1 MQRNYNFLYFR
12 YLAILLFQI
21 FTISPNHH
29 ITISFTKPPYHHIT
43 IINIPMS
50 HTNQL
55 KNKVIIITGAA
66 SGIGRALAMESA
78 GRGAILSLADR
89 NAEQLHAVHD
99 QLKNTGA
106 EVLSTEADITREDE
120 CKKLIDHTINKFG
133 RIDVLINNAGI
144 SMRALFEEV
153 DLEVLKRVMA
163 VNFWGAVYCTKHAL
177 PALLNTHGSVVGVS
191 SVAGYKGLPG
201 RTGYSASK
209 FALQG
214 FLEVLRIENMK
225 KGLHV
230 LIACPG
236 FTSSNIRNTALSRDG
251 SAQGESPLN
260 ESKLMQPEDVARQIC
275 DGIEKRKHRIIMTT
289 QGKMT
294 VLLNKFFPKFMD
306 GMVYNHMAK
315 EPDSPFK

>member
-1 MQRNYNFLYFR
+1 MTQ
-12 YLAILLFQI
+12 
-21 FTISPNHH
+21 
-29 ITISFTKPPYHHIT
+29 
-43 IINIPMS
+43 
-50 HTNQL
+50 TNQL
-55 KNKVIIITGAA
+55 NGMVIIITGAA
-66 SGIGRALAMESA
+66 SGIGKALSLECAR
-78 GRGAILSLADR
+78 RGAILSLADR
-89 NAEQLHAVHD
+89 NAEQLQKVHD
-99 QLKNTGA
+99 ELKERDV
-106 EVLSTEADITREDE
+106 EVLSTETDITRENE
-120 CKKLIDHTINKFG
+120 CKMLIENTINKFG
-133 RIDVLINNAGI
+133 CINVLINNAGI

-153 DLEVLKRVMA
+153 DLDVLRRVMA
-163 VNFWGAVYCTKHAL
+163 VNFWGSVYCTKYAL
-177 PALLNTHGSVVGVS
+177 PELLKSHGSVVGVS

-251 SAQGESPLN
+251 SAQGESPLD
-260 ESKLMQPEDVARQIC
+260 EGKLMKAEDVAMQIC
-275 DGIEKRKHRIIMTT
+275 EGIQKRKHRIIMTT

-306 GMVYNHMAK
+306 KMVYNHMAK